1 MRPKQLILAAFL
13 FAATNLFSQTIYKVD
28 SNPNAPTGDHV
39 YSNLQDCIDAAS
51 DGDIIQIIPAVD
63 HYGDVK
69 IDKELHLVGSGWVSD
84 NQSGM
89 ISKVNSIVFESSTAN
104 GSTLN
109 GLTLIKNNNSYP
121 ITFGELNAPLDTL
134 KDVEIYNCKIPGI
147 KQLDNCPIKNIT
159 LRNNVFALLI
169 ANSITVV
176 TLNFQITDGATENIL
191 ITNNIILGSKYPYG
205 IAFPAMSVANQTIIT
220 NNLFISS
227 PGSSMF
233 YVLHDCFIIN
243 NVFYGGAA
251 KSSSVSYANVF
262 SNNLSY
268 SCAAFCAIPPASTA
282 TPPNTGSGNLLNTNP
297 LYADITATYLYYD
310 NTNDL
315 SVSEFSPL
323 YDAGTDGTDIGIMGG
338 QYPFVNYKNLRSVPY
353 IHQMSVPG
361 LIMENQDIQLEAE
374 ARNNQ

>member
-1 MRPKQLILAAFL
+1 MRPIYLLLTVFL
-13 FAATNLFSQTIYKVD
+13 FTATNLFSQTIYKVD

-63 HYGDVK
+63 HYGDVN

-89 ISKVNSIVFESSTAN
+89 ISKINSIVFESSTAN

-109 GLTLIKNNNSYP
+109 GLTLIADFSYP

-134 KDVEIYNCKIPGI
+134 KDVEIFNCKIAGI
-147 KQLDNCPIKNIT
+147 QQLANCPLKNIT
-159 LRNNVFALLI
+159 LRNNVFALLFS
-169 ANSITVV
+169 NSGAGV
-176 TLNFQITDGATENIL
+176 TLNFQVTDGATENLL
-191 ITNNIILGSKYPYG
+191 IANNIILRSRYTFG

-227 PGSSMF
+227 PGLTMF
-233 YVLHDCFIIN
+233 SVLHHCFITN

-251 KSSSVSYANVF
+251 KSSSTSYANVF

-268 SCAAFCAIPPASTA
+268 ECASSCALPPTSTA
-282 TPPNTGSGNLLNTNP
+282 TPANTGSGNLPNTDP
-297 LYADITATYLYYD
+297 LYANIAATYVSYT

-315 SVSEFSPL
+315 STSEFSPL

-338 QYPFVNYKNLRSVPY
+338 QYPFVNYNNLRGVPY

>member
-1 MRPKQLILAAFL
+1 MRPSKFLMAAFL
-13 FAATNLFSQTIYKVD
+13 FVATNLFSQTIYKVD

-63 HYGDVK
+63 HYGDVE
-69 IDKELHLVGSGWVSD
+69 INKELHLVGSGWVSD

-109 GLTLIKNNNSYP
+109 GLTLIADYSYP
-121 ITFGELNAPLDTL
+121 IVFGELNAPLDTL
-134 KDVEIYNCKIPGI
+134 KDVEIYNCKIAGI
-147 KQLDNCPIKNIT
+147 RQLANCPIKNIT
-159 LRNNVFALLI
+159 LRNNVFALLYS
-169 ANSITVV
+169 NSGAGV
-176 TLNFQITDGATENIL
+176 TLNFQSTDGATENLL
-191 ITNNIILGSKYPYG
+191 ITNNIILRSRYTWG
-205 IAFPAMSVANQTIIT
+205 IAHPAMRVANQTIIT
-220 NNLFISS
+220 NNLFISWQGLPTFS
-227 PGSSMF
+227 
-233 YVLHDCFIIN
+233 VVHHCFITN
-243 NVFYGGAA
+243 NVFYGAGTQ
-251 KSSSVSYANVF
+251 SSSTSYANVF

-268 SCAAFCAIPPASTA
+268 ECASSCAIPPPSTA
-282 TPPNTGSGNLLNTNP
+282 APANTGSGNLPNTDP
-297 LYADITATYLYYD
+297 LYASIVATYTSYT

-323 YDAGTDGTDIGIMGG
+323 LDGGTDGSDIGIMGG
-338 QYPFVNYKNLRSVPY
+338 QYPFVNYNNLRGVPY

>member
-1 MRPKQLILAAFL
+1 MRPKQLFLAVFL
-13 FAATNLFSQTIYKVD
+13 FAATSLFSQTIYKVD

-69 IDKELHLVGSGWVSD
+69 INKELHLVGSGWVSD

-109 GLTLIKNNNSYP
+109 GLTLIADYSYP

-134 KDVEIYNCKIPGI
+134 KDIEIYNCKIAGI
-147 KQLDNCPIKNIT
+147 QQLANCPIKNIT

-169 ANSITVV
+169 SNSGAGVPLI
-176 TLNFQITDGATENIL
+176 FQVTDGATENLL
-191 ITNNIILGSKYPYG
+191 ITNNIILRSRYTWGYG
-205 IAFPAMSVANQTIIT
+205 FPAMSVANQTIIT

-227 PGSSMF
+227 SGLTMF
-233 YVLHDCFIIN
+233 SVLHHCFITN

-251 KSSSVSYANVF
+251 KSSSQSYANVF
-262 SNNLSY
+262 SNNLSFY
-268 SCAAFCAIPPASTA
+268 CATSCAIPPPSTA
-282 TPPNTGSGNLLNTNP
+282 APANTGSGNLLNTDP
-297 LYADITATYLYYD
+297 LYTDITATYTNYT
-310 NTNDL
+310 NNNDL

-323 YDAGTDGTDIGIMGG
+323 IDAGTDGSNIGIMGG
-338 QYPFVNYKNLRSVPY
+338 QYPFVNYNNLRGVPY